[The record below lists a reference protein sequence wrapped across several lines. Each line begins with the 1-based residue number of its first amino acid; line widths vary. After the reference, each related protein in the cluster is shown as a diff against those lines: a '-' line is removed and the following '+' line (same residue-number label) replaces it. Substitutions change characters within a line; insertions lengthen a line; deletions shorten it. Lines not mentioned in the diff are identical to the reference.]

1 MVQYDWCNDMN
12 PLLLLVTDYISI
24 ISSGTNSGMVSW
36 YYLANLSGSVYD
48 VYGEN
53 SSPFVHA
60 AQSLRLTFQTDTQF
74 NKTDKKT

>member
-1 MVQYDWCNDMN
+1 MGWLADTIQSTCPVQ
-12 PLLLLVTDYISI
+12 
-24 ISSGTNSGMVSW
+24 
-36 YYLANLSGSVYD
+36 YD

-53 SSPFVHA
+53 SSPFVNA